1 MKIKLDY
8 PKKRVLLNWLSR
20 GEIKI
25 MDMPELN
32 NNSDN
37 AFLELMKELP
47 DLEDEG
53 NLIGD
58 ESKASTPKKRA
69 TTPK

>member
-1 MKIKLDY
+1 
-8 PKKRVLLNWLSR
+8 
-20 GEIKI
+20 

-47 DLEDEG
+47 DLEDEA
-53 NLIGD
+53 I
-58 ESKASTPKKRA
+58 KKPQH
-69 TTPK
+69 TNKDI

>member
-8 PKKRVLLNWLSR
+8 PKKRVLLNWLSK
-20 GEIKI
+20 GEIDT

-32 NNSDN
+32 NSSDN

-47 DLEDEG
+47 NLDDEG
-53 NLIGD
+53 KEVTNNG
-58 ESKASTPKKRA
+58 
-69 TTPK
+69 

>member
-20 GEIKI
+20 GEINT

-47 DLEDEG
+47 DLEDEA
-53 NLIGD
+53 IQ
-58 ESKASTPKKRA
+58 EPHR
-69 TTPK
+69 